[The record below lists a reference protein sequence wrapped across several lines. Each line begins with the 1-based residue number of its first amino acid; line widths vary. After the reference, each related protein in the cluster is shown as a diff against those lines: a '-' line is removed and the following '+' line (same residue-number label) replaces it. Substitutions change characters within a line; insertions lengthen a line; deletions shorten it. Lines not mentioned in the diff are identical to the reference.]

1 MQQHGKSPRKQKMLL
16 YFTYGVMTMAVA
28 LISAICILL
37 VLGYRLDLKSGD
49 VEQGALLQFR
59 SFPSGATITLD
70 NEALS
75 FVTPGKRSVEVGQH
89 SVTMQLDGYQT
100 WEKTF
105 AVKASELRWLNYAR
119 LIPENVQTSSVRE
132 FTTLAG
138 AIPSPDKKWIAVLPA
153 ADKPEL
159 VLADIRNEKKPEFSP
174 LTLPED
180 SYTKKDGA
188 THQFSLVEWDF
199 GARYILLKHVTGEVI
214 EYLRIDRADAKDT
227 VNISTK
233 LGVSLEDV
241 HFSGTSGSVFY
252 GLENG
257 TIRKLDSGAGTIS
270 QPLVKDVA
278 SFRLFKTS
286 TLSYVKRPVNDRV
299 GVGVVVDGKPFRVA
313 TYDATMPIVTDIN
326 EYFSDYYLAIGRGTS
341 VEVYKDP
348 ELSTRQKIASVTSA
362 SAISWLRFGN
372 SGRFVIAGTGS
383 QFVSYDIETKQKA
396 DVNLPGSAPD
406 PAKPLQWLDD
416 YYLVSAADNDLRI
429 TEFDGANQ
437 HVITSALPGYPV
449 TLSGNGRALFS
460 LGKTQSGN
468 FVLQSSKMTIQN

>member
-1 MQQHGKSPRKQKMLL
+1 
-16 YFTYGVMTMAVA
+16 MAVA

-70 NEALS
+70 NEVLS
-75 FVTPGKRSVEVGQH
+75 FVTPGKRSVEVGKH
-89 SVTMQLDGYQT
+89 SVVMELDGYQT

-105 AVKASELRWLNYAR
+105 SVKASELRWLNYAR
-119 LIPENVQTSSVRE
+119 LVPDNVQTMNVRE
-132 FTTLAG
+132 FTSLAG
-138 AIPSPDKKWIAVLPA
+138 SIPSPDKKWIMILAA

-159 VLADIRNEKKPEFSP
+159 TLTDIRNEKKPEFSQ
-174 LTLPED
+174 LSLPD
-180 SYTKKDGA
+180 GSYTKKDGA
-188 THQFSLVEWDF
+188 VHQFSLVEWDF
-199 GARYILLKHVTGEVI
+199 GARYVLVKHVIGDTT
-214 EYLRIDRADAKDT
+214 EYLRVDRTDAKDT
-227 VNISTK
+227 VNISSK
-233 LGVSLEDV
+233 LGVNLEDL

-278 SFRLFKTS
+278 SFRLFKTN

-326 EYFSDYYLAIGRGTS
+326 EYFNEYYLAIGRGTS
-341 VEVYKDP
+341 VEIYKDP
-348 ELSTRQKIASVTSA
+348 ELEARQKIASVTSV

-372 SGRFVIAGTGS
+372 SGRFVVAGTGS
-383 QFVSYDIETKQKA
+383 QFVSYDIETKLKA
-396 DVNLPGSAPD
+396 DVNLPGTATD
-406 PAKPLQWLDD
+406 PSKPLQWLDD
-416 YYLVSAADNDLRI
+416 YYLVSSADNDLRI

-449 TLSGNGRALFS
+449 TLSGNGKALFS
-460 LGKTQSGN
+460 LGKTQSGS
-468 FVLQSSKMTIQN
+468 FVLQSSKMTIEN

>member
-1 MQQHGKSPRKQKMLL
+1 MLL

-70 NEALS
+70 NEVLS
-75 FVTPGKRSVEVGQH
+75 FVTPGKRSVEVGKH
-89 SVTMQLDGYQT
+89 SVVMELDGYQT

-105 AVKASELRWLNYAR
+105 SVKASELRWLNYAR
-119 LIPENVQTSSVRE
+119 LVPDNVQTMNVRE
-132 FTTLAG
+132 FTSLAG
-138 AIPSPDKKWIAVLPA
+138 SVPSPDKKWIMILAA

-159 VLADIRNEKKPEFSP
+159 TLTDIRNEKKPEFSQ
-174 LTLPED
+174 LSLPD
-180 SYTKKDGA
+180 GSYTKKDGA
-188 THQFSLVEWDF
+188 VHQFSLVEWDF
-199 GARYILLKHVTGEVI
+199 GARYVLVKHVIGDTT
-214 EYLRIDRADAKDT
+214 EYLRVDRTDAKDT
-227 VNISTK
+227 VNISSK
-233 LGVSLEDV
+233 LGVNLEDL

-278 SFRLFKTS
+278 SFRLFKTN

-326 EYFSDYYLAIGRGTS
+326 EYFNEYYLAIGRGTS
-341 VEVYKDP
+341 VEIYKDP
-348 ELSTRQKIASVTSA
+348 ELAARQKIASVTSV

-372 SGRFVIAGTGS
+372 SGRFVVAGTGS
-383 QFVSYDIETKQKA
+383 QFVSYDIETKLKA
-396 DVNLPGSAPD
+396 DVNLPGTATD
-406 PAKPLQWLDD
+406 PSKPLQWLDD
-416 YYLVSAADNDLRI
+416 YYLVSSADNDLRI

-449 TLSGNGRALFS
+449 TLSGNGKALFS
-460 LGKTQSGN
+460 LGKTQSGS
-468 FVLQSSKMTIQN
+468 FVLQSSKMTIEN